1 MAGRVA
7 LFAGAWGP
15 GAPCVALLALLLS
28 SPGCGAGAPAPAT
41 SSPAALSPA
50 ALSPAGLARPSSP
63 APLVRVSVQSRR
75 HRTLQLGDRVPG
87 FDRLSFS
94 APTAALYDE
103 QRDVY
108 WVSNSNGEGSD
119 DNGFISRLDP
129 AGRVVTMNFIDGS
142 RNDVT
147 LHSPTGIAL
156 KGNHLLVADISALC
170 EFDADTGKPIGK
182 VEIPG
187 ARRLHDVA
195 VAPDGNVYVSDL
207 GAELDVAGSDV
218 GTHDA
223 VYRVS
228 PQGVLSTLSRRR
240 PLRGPSAL
248 VADTSGLWLVNVGG
262 ELVHLLAGGVTT
274 SAAPEGNGGQSYP
287 LGLGALRGL
296 TGVPD
301 GTFLVSGWRGDK
313 VWRGTPGGS
322 FESVIDGLEA
332 PADLGYDTRR
342 QRLLIPLF
350 DGHALAVF
358 DLPPFEGKP
367 SLATTPASTPASPAD
382 SPPEPAPASDPA
394 TAPPSAPPGA
404 RPNAPP
410 AAERRGPAS

>member
-1 MAGRVA
+1 MAGRVES
-7 LFAGAWGP
+7 P
-15 GAPCVALLALLLS
+15 GAALLALLLLS
-28 SPGCGAGAPAPAT
+28 APGCGAGASA
-41 SSPAALSPA
+41 SSPAKSSSA
-50 ALSPAGLARPSSP
+50 ALAGPSSP

-94 APTAALYDE
+94 APAAALYDE

-108 WVSNSNGEGSD
+108 WVSNSNGEGND
-119 DNGFISRLDP
+119 DNGFVSRLDP
-129 AGRVVTMNFIDGS
+129 AGQVVTMNFIDGS
-142 RNDVT
+142 RGDVT

-156 KGNHLLVADISALC
+156 KGNHLLVADTTTLR

-187 ARRLHDVA
+187 ATRLNDVA
-195 VAPDGNVYVSDL
+195 VAPDGSVYVSDL
-207 GAELDVAGSDV
+207 GAELDVAGSGL
-218 GTHDA
+218 GTRDA

-228 PQGVLSTLSRRR
+228 PQGVLSTLSKRTA
-240 PLRGPSAL
+240 LRGPSAL
-248 VADTSGLWLVNVGG
+248 LADATGLWLVNVGG
-262 ELVHLLAGGVTT
+262 ELVRLLPGNALPGNVLPGSVPPGRGGT
-274 SAAPEGNGGQSYP
+274 APDPEGTGEQSYP

-296 TGVPD
+296 TRVPD

-358 DLPPFEGKP
+358 DLPPFEGTLGP
-367 SLATTPASTPASPAD
+367 APTPATTT
-382 SPPEPAPASDPA
+382 
-394 TAPPSAPPGA
+394 
-404 RPNAPP
+404 
-410 AAERRGPAS
+410 GPAS

>member
-1 MAGRVA
+1 VYHERNPRRRPTTAGRVA
-7 LFAGAWGP
+7 LFAWARGP
-15 GAPCVALLALLLS
+15 GAPCLALLGVLVS
-28 SPGCGAGAPAPAT
+28 APGCGAGAPVGAASAPA
-41 SSPAALSPA
+41 A
-50 ALSPAGLARPSSP
+50 SPAGLVRPKSP

-94 APTAALYDE
+94 APAAALYDE
-103 QRDVY
+103 QRDLY

-129 AGRVVTMNFIDGS
+129 AGQVVTMNFIDGS
-142 RNDVT
+142 RSDVT
-147 LHSPTGIAL
+147 LNSPAGIAL
-156 KGNHLLVADISALC
+156 KGDHLLVADITALR
-170 EFDADTGKPIGK
+170 EFDAETGKPLGK
-182 VEIPG
+182 IEIPG
-187 ARRLHDVA
+187 AKRLSGVA

-207 GAELDVAGSDV
+207 GAELDVAGSD
-218 GTHDA
+218 TSTLDA

-228 PQGVLSTLSRRR
+228 PQGVLSTLSKRTA
-240 PLRGPSAL
+240 LRGPSAL

-262 ELVHLLAGGVTT
+262 ELVHLLAGNITAP
-274 SAAPEGNGGQSYP
+274 AAAEGNGGQSYP

-296 TGVPD
+296 TRVPD

-358 DLPPFEGKP
+358 DLPPFQGKP
-367 SLATTPASTPASPAD
+367 SPASTRGST
-382 SPPEPAPASDPA
+382 PEPAPE
-394 TAPPSAPPGA
+394 SAPAPA
-404 RPNAPP
+404 IVPPVADPPNASP

>member
-1 MAGRVA
+1 
-7 LFAGAWGP
+7 
-15 GAPCVALLALLLS
+15 
-28 SPGCGAGAPAPAT
+28 
-41 SSPAALSPA
+41 
-50 ALSPAGLARPSSP
+50 
-63 APLVRVSVQSRR
+63 VRVSVQSRR

-87 FDRLSFS
+87 FDHLSFS
-94 APTAALYDE
+94 APAAALYDE

-108 WVSNSNGEGSD
+108 WVSNSNGEGND

-129 AGRVVTMNFIDGS
+129 AGQVVTMNFIDGS
-142 RNDVT
+142 RGDVT

-156 KGNHLLVADISALC
+156 KDNHLLVADMTALR

-182 VEIPG
+182 IEIPG
-187 ARRLHDVA
+187 AKRLNDVA

-207 GAELDVAGSDV
+207 GAELDVAGSDL
-218 GTHDA
+218 GTRDA

-228 PQGVLSTLSRRR
+228 PQGALSTLSRGAA
-240 PLRGPSAL
+240 LRGPSAL
-248 VADTSGLWLVNVGG
+248 VADTTGLWLVNVGG
-262 ELVHLLAGGVTT
+262 ELVHLLAGSVTAP
-274 SAAPEGNGGQSYP
+274 AAPEENGGESYP

-296 TGVPD
+296 TRVPD

-350 DGHALAVF
+350 GGHALAVF
-358 DLPPFEGKP
+358 DLPPFEGKLSP
-367 SLATTPASTPASPAD
+367 PTTGSN
-382 SPPEPAPASDPA
+382 PEPAPTPA
-394 TAPPSAPPGA
+394 RAIAPPITPPTAPPT
-404 RPNAPP
+404 APP

>member
-1 MAGRVA
+1 MAGRVES
-7 LFAGAWGP
+7 P
-15 GAPCVALLALLLS
+15 GAALLALLLS
-28 SPGCGAGAPAPAT
+28 APGCGAGASAASAAASPSALAAP
-41 SSPAALSPA
+41 
-50 ALSPAGLARPSSP
+50 GSP

-94 APTAALYDE
+94 APAAALYDE

-108 WVSNSNGEGSD
+108 WVSNSNGEGND

-129 AGRVVTMNFIDGS
+129 AGQVVTMNFIDGS
-142 RNDVT
+142 RSDVT

-156 KGNHLLVADISALC
+156 KGNHLLVADTTTLR

-187 ARRLHDVA
+187 ATRLNDVA
-195 VAPDGNVYVSDL
+195 VAPDGNVYISDL
-207 GAELDVAGSDV
+207 GAELDVAGSEL
-218 GTHDA
+218 GTRDA
-223 VYRVS
+223 IYRIS
-228 PQGVLSTLSRRR
+228 PQGVLSTLSKRTA
-240 PLRGPSAL
+240 LRGPSGL
-248 VADTSGLWLVNVGG
+248 LADTTGLWLVNVGG
-262 ELVHLLAGGVTT
+262 ELVHLLPGNVAPGNGVPGNGVPGSGT
-274 SAAPEGNGGQSYP
+274 APGAPEGTGAPSYP

-296 TGVPD
+296 TRVPD

-358 DLPPFEGKP
+358 DLPPFEGTP
-367 SLATTPASTPASPAD
+367 GPASTPA
-382 SPPEPAPASDPA
+382 
-394 TAPPSAPPGA
+394 TTT
-404 RPNAPP
+404 
-410 AAERRGPAS
+410 GPAS